1 MKMSSIKKLASCTF
15 LTLLFSL
22 SLGVVGANAEIPN
35 TCDGNGIL
43 KTGEKCDNDDIAGG
57 GAPLYAS
64 PDGNNSNLCTSWG
77 YLDSAAADVV
87 VCLPITC
94 NVDTSGC
101 FGKRTTIEGAWS
113 DSIAPDNVPS
123 DIKAALMNVTNWIL
137 GFIAII
143 ATLVIIYGGVLYLTA
158 AGNEDAVAT
167 AKKTISYGII
177 GIVIAGLAYAM
188 VVVVSAVILG

>member
-1 MKMSSIKKLASCTF
+1 
-15 LTLLFSL
+15 
-22 SLGVVGANAEIPN
+22 
-35 TCDGNGIL
+35 
-43 KTGEKCDNDDIAGG
+43 
-57 GAPLYAS
+57 
-64 PDGNNSNLCTSWG
+64 
-77 YLDSAAADVV
+77 
-87 VCLPITC
+87 
-94 NVDTSGC
+94 
-101 FGKRTTIEGAWS
+101 
-113 DSIAPDNVPS
+113 
-123 DIKAALMNVTNWIL
+123 MNVTNWIL